1 MRKYYFKAQSAE
13 GAVSGS
19 IEAGSVRSA
28 KKELVKKGY
37 LAAEIKKPRKF
48 SNKIFWSFIEA
59 LDALLDKNTTLSEAL
74 SLLTSTNSRAISEIA
89 NQLNSELSEGSD
101 FLYALESVFY
111 DLDLA
116 TLSLL
121 RIGYENAGLE
131 TSLSHIINTKIQK
144 NALLAETQKAV
155 AYPIFVLVVS
165 IFVLVIIFD
174 NVLPEFN
181 ALIVEDSRSKLTMGI
196 MSFAGKGYD
205 TVLLIFWSV
214 VVFLGLII
222 TLRSKTT
229 SKLFFEKVLN
239 TFPVLGGFLRLRTKI
254 NFLENMS
261 LALTLKSDLRN
272 SLKFSVGG
280 VSNGYHQS
288 LLLVVEK
295 EILEGVSFE
304 EALLKTGLFDRME
317 LLRIG
322 LAEKAAKLPETF
334 QALFNSN
341 ILTKRKWVQMVI
353 QLLGPFAIII
363 LGIIVFFVAF
373 AVVTPM
379 MSLQNSVG

>member
-101 FLYALESVFY
+101 FLYALEAVFY

-181 ALIVEDSRSKLTMGI
+181 ALIV
-196 MSFAGKGYD
+196 
-205 TVLLIFWSV
+205 
-214 VVFLGLII
+214 
-222 TLRSKTT
+222 
-229 SKLFFEKVLN
+229 
-239 TFPVLGGFLRLRTKI
+239 
-254 NFLENMS
+254 
-261 LALTLKSDLRN
+261 
-272 SLKFSVGG
+272 
-280 VSNGYHQS
+280 
-288 LLLVVEK
+288 
-295 EILEGVSFE
+295 
-304 EALLKTGLFDRME
+304 
-317 LLRIG
+317 
-322 LAEKAAKLPETF
+322 
-334 QALFNSN
+334 
-341 ILTKRKWVQMVI
+341 
-353 QLLGPFAIII
+353 
-363 LGIIVFFVAF
+363 
-373 AVVTPM
+373 
-379 MSLQNSVG
+379 